1 MFVLVNS
8 RKVFMHKIYYN
19 LTLELQT
26 YTNVNLSYLED
37 LRARSVCNYEASGC
51 LEPACVMMVL
61 T

>member
-8 RKVFMHKIYYN
+8 RKVFMHKIYHN

-26 YTNVNLSYLED
+26 YTNVNMSYLED
-37 LRARSVCNYEASGC
+37 LKAGSRCNYEASGC
-51 LEPACVMMVL
+51 LEPASVMILL